1 MTKGKSWIKKD
12 GASFCRPSKEGQ
24 DRQEIDD
31 WCHRRMEGPLDVC
44 RVYWQINI
52 LIGRFSLKR
61 RPLGSTSSRSLLS
74 RDQQKKKDDEKSE
87 DAKLGPASYLSL
99 ERLFCP
105 WSLSYWFYWKRMKEE
120 KKRPIGKRGKGK
132 PVENRRALKACMQ
145 S

>member
-1 MTKGKSWIKKD
+1 M
-12 GASFCRPSKEGQ
+12 
-24 DRQEIDD
+24 
-31 WCHRRMEGPLDVC
+31 DVC

-99 ERLFCP
+99 ERLF
-105 WSLSYWFYWKRMKEE
+105 
-120 KKRPIGKRGKGK
+120 RP
-132 PVENRRALKACMQ
+132 
-145 S
+145 